1 MSVEAITWALA
12 QPITHSSAKFVLVV
26 LANCASA
33 ENNLAYPSVAYLSDA
48 TGQNRKTVLANL
60 RRLCDDGY
68 ISDSG
73 ERRGATKQI
82 VVYRLRTDVQR
93 NGDLLTE
100 RHYCY
105 RSEDPTTGRYYI
117 GVRTCLGEP
126 ISDAAYIGSGRW
138 VQTLAASGVQPVKT
152 ILSVFASRVRAE
164 DAEREL
170 IASAFNDPCCMNR
183 VVPPKRTE
191 KGIVSNSSGIG
202 TVSGGVTVPKTAG
215 NSPKNGGK
223 QSQKRD
229 TEPSEPSVNKEQ
241 YQQRDND
248 DGPATRSV
256 RDGRRGT
263 RLPDGW
269 QPSEAVR
276 EWARSEFPNVDVAT
290 VLPEFADYWRSVP
303 GHRGCKLDWDATFR
317 NRVRYIA
324 ARQRK
329 HHGSHR
335 ESAAERVARINA
347 EAELR
352 EAGGLIEGDFYV
364 N

>member
-1 MSVEAITWALA
+1 MSVEAITWAIGL
-12 QPITHSSAKFVLVV
+12 PITHSSAKFVLVV
-26 LANCASA
+26 MANCAA
-33 ENNLAYPSVAYLSDA
+33 ADTMEAFPSTKYLSDA
-48 TGQNRKTVLANL
+48 TGQDRKTVLANL
-60 RRLCDDGY
+60 ARLRDWGFIEDTGRRC
-68 ISDSG
+68 
-73 ERRGATKQI
+73 GATKQI
-82 VVYRLRTDVQR
+82 VVYRL
-93 NGDLLTE
+93 
-100 RHYCY
+100 CY
-105 RSEDPTTGRYYI
+105 RSEDPTTGR
-117 GVRTCLGEP
+117 
-126 ISDAAYIGSGRW
+126 
-138 VQTLAASGVQPVKT
+138 
-152 ILSVFASRVRAE
+152 
-164 DAEREL
+164 
-170 IASAFNDPCCMNR
+170 FNDPCCMNR

-191 KGIVSNSSGIG
+191 KGIVSNSPGIG
-202 TVSGGVTVPKTAG
+202 TVSGGVTVPKTEG
-215 NSPKNGGK
+215 NSPKNGVKEYRFSLK

-241 YQQRDND
+241 QYRQRDND
-248 DGPATRSV
+248 DRTATRSG
-256 RDGRRGT
+256 RYGRRGT

-269 QPSEAVR
+269 QPSDAVR

-290 VLPEFADYWRSVP
+290 VLPEFTDYWKSVP

-352 EAGGLIEGDFYV
+352 EAGGIIEGDCYV